1 MIPKTK
7 LAYNIWQGNNS
18 STTFDFDFIID
29 KPTDL
34 IAVIWDM
41 TADTREVLEY
51 ETDYTIAEFS
61 NVNGSSITYP
71 IADDAEKLQENEK
84 IILLSARDVQQGWDF
99 YSSEKFNPQ
108 RYEDAID
115 YIVTIQKQFE
125 RDINRALKIPLG
137 LDTTPEEYLEN
148 IETKIENLEKD
159 VTAIKSEIK
168 IINGKIVKIDSRL
181 TVAEGKIVAMDGRLT
196 VVEEKTEALGNK
208 LNALSNKQ
216 NEIEQR
222 VIKNEKDISDLK
234 AGGGGQSPTGGGT
247 MYVCYAVNKAK
258 CQEGSSL
265 VDYVANKQAIDN
277 GELPST
283 ISYAVGG
290 ENPNLVVTTAK
301 GKTITIS
308 SIPDLDV
315 STVAALEG
323 GGVGV
328 WTRCVDS
335 DGLFK
340 LVHHSNFVYSNANA
354 DFRTQYTLEN
364 FPNGIIVQYTGV
376 DPFETWE
383 LDGEGNWSEFN
394 AVPLETFEIVEKED
408 GSYGVSVLFFQL
420 PNIGVNS
427 FNFNQN
433 AAVYGILTMYNLPLV
448 EINTNTTLSSI
459 LTQQTNNTFKLD
471 CRKNLGDNYAVE
483 DFPYGLKEKLNIE
496 LELNSSELEDIY
508 VSANTDALSC
518 YTENGVS
525 VYFQNI
531 GKTTNG
537 KLYTSFEIPMLEP
550 VMYLKFEKLGV
561 AGDVSI
567 DKFKIEVLGYQETRI
582 EGGGVKN
589 NGSEE
594 PDTPDNPS
602 DTTVFKFIPYKT
614 AGGVEFKV
622 HQPVQ
627 IDWGDG
633 TTEDY
638 TTITNTTT
646 VAHTYSDVTTDYTVT
661 ITPSGVDY
669 IIAENKGSGSYA
681 LATTGL
687 TGLSVKEYLNPLP
700 LLKIKESDGEL
711 TNVADFTIFH
721 GTSFPENFMMNN
733 STITGLI
740 VEKSIIS
747 GENYTETGNIP
758 SNAFS
763 ALALKHIICKDYRY
777 FIKYDENIDWTFLE
791 NLISTNA
798 LVLEYLQAPFSTLT
812 KTGAMS
818 LMSELQCLITNGAT
832 AGMCDNMSNLEYV
845 QFDYLTEIPE
855 NLFGISCS
863 GIKGVAFRSGT
874 YSTIPS
880 TLFTNCTGLKH
891 FDFMDNAVVTSFYS
905 STDNCSLLGQP
916 VSFSGITHATS
927 LGLSPYAPVN
937 KPVNNFKGVDY
948 SLAGM
953 SALTNLPS
961 GWFMNHQY
969 ITSAVGFCQDCSSLT
984 SIPSNLFNKSVL
996 EWATCCFQNCTSL
1009 TTVPSGLFAS
1019 SSNLK
1024 GISACF
1030 QGCTSLTTI
1039 QNGAFNYCSSLYLAE
1054 QCFKDCSNLVTV
1066 PTFLFRWDG
1075 RGTRSDVGKKSIDFT
1090 SAFQGCS
1097 KIIAPADLFY
1107 NNLDG
1112 NFKCVF
1118 KNAATAEGSSI
1129 SASVFG
1135 DSKSTRFLLN
1145 CDLEAAF
1152 EGAGNDSAA
1161 LPDLW
1166 NYTFVSGDVNFLC
1179 SNKAGTYT
1187 NAKGTNVSEIPDEWK

>member
-29 KPTDL
+29 KPSDL
-34 IAVIWDM
+34 VAVIWDM

-125 RDINRALKIPLG
+125 RDINRALKVPLG

-148 IETKIENLEKD
+148 IETKIDNLEKE

-208 LNALSNKQ
+208 LNAVSNKQ

-222 VIKNEKDISDLK
+222 VIKNEKEQNALKQRVSNNESKCEALDVRVTKNEKDISDLK

-315 STVAALEG
+315 STIAALEG

-340 LVHHSNFVYSNANA
+340 LVHHSNFVYSNANT

-433 AAVYGILTMYNLPLV
+433 ATVYNIMTMYDLPIV
-448 EINTNTTLSSI
+448 EKNTTGALSSVLDI
-459 LTQQTNNTFKLD
+459 QLDSTFKVD
-471 CRKNLGDNYAVE
+471 CRKNLGDNYSVE
-483 DFPYGLKEKLNIE
+483 DFPYGLKERFNIE
-496 LELNSSELEDIY
+496 IELNSNEINDVY
-508 VSANTDALSC
+508 VSATTDALTC
-518 YTENGVS
+518 YKEDAENGVCQ
-525 VYFQNI
+525 YFQYI
-531 GKTTNG
+531 GKTENG
-537 KLYTSFEIPMLEP
+537 KLYTSFEIPMYTP
-550 VMYLKFEKLGV
+550 DMYLKFEKLGV
-561 AGDVSI
+561 AMDVEV
-567 DKFKIEVLGYQETRI
+567 DKFKLEALGYQETRI
-582 EGGGVKN
+582 ESGSVKVV
-589 NGSEE
+589 EE
-594 PDTPDNPS
+594 VPPTYNS
-602 DTTVFKFIPYKT
+602 LKFKTRTVSSLNMGD
-614 AGGVEFKV
+614 ANQSLSV
-622 HQPVQ
+622 
-627 IDWGDG
+627 DWGDETVEELSSG
-633 TTEDY
+633 GA
-638 TTITNTTT
+638 IT
-646 VAHTYSDVTTDYTVT
+646 HTYAAEGIYTVT
-661 ITPSGVDY
+661 ITPKDVDY
-669 IIAENKGSGSYA
+669 LIVGNFFDTALYPFTHGS
-681 LATTGL
+681 
-687 TGLSVKEYLNPLP
+687 EYLLP
-700 LLKIKESDGEL
+700 MPECRTVYGGEAVPIK
-711 TNVADFTIFH
+711 NVEISC
-721 GTSFPENFMMNN
+721 GIVYPENFMINN
-733 STITGLI
+733 PSVSHLHINQSADDVVSIATTAFGNLLLETIDCNVSDYNPLTS
-740 VEKSIIS
+740 VHSWD
-747 GENYTETGNIP
+747 
-758 SNAFS
+758 FS
-763 ALALKHIICKDYRY
+763 
-777 FIKYDENIDWTFLE
+777 FIQ
-791 NLISTNA
+791 NLISSNA
-798 LVLEYLQAPFSTLT
+798 LMLKALKAPYTAIVLSSALGMMSQLEVLVTD
-812 KTGAMS
+812 GAS
-818 LMSELQCLITNGAT
+818 
-832 AGMCDNMSNLEYV
+832 AGMCDALSSLKYVGFAYLSEIPTDLFGTSMTNLERVVFDHGNYASVPLGLFSNTPALKSFKFSYNWNPNYV
-845 QFDYLTEIPE
+845 DLASLNFD
-855 NLFGISCS
+855 SC
-863 GIKGVAFRSGT
+863 
-874 YSTIPS
+874 P
-880 TLFTNCTGLKH
+880 
-891 FDFMDNAVVTSFYS
+891 
-905 STDNCSLLGQP
+905 LLGQDVIP
-916 VSFSGITHATS
+916 PESAGYVSCPDSLDKKSGKYI
-927 LGLSPYAPVN
+927 GLCCA
-937 KPVNNFKGVDY
+937 FEH
-948 SLAGM
+948 M
-953 SALTNLPS
+953 
-961 GWFMNHQY
+961 Y
-969 ITSAVGFCQDCSSLT
+969 IKN
-984 SIPSNLFNKSVL
+984 I
-996 EWATCCFQNCTSL
+996 
-1009 TTVPSGLFAS
+1009 PSGLFTNSQHVESVKEMFRGAMVQTVLPDLLFNKDVLVS
-1019 SSNLK
+1019 AEGCFEDCRFVSTSPIPAALFKNSPNLK
-1024 GISACF
+1024 NLESVFQNSNITCIPTNFFEGCSLLENLTSAFASC
-1030 QGCTSLTTI
+1030 
-1039 QNGAFNYCSSLYLAE
+1039 
-1054 QCFKDCSNLVTV
+1054 DDLVEV
-1066 PTFLFRWDG
+1066 PTFLFRWSG
-1075 RGTRSDVGKKSIDFT
+1075 RSVPINFNSVFHGCKNIVLPSGLFYLSIDYQF
-1090 SAFQGCS
+1090 AYACCG
-1097 KIIAPADLFY
+1097 
-1107 NNLDG
+1107 
-1112 NFKCVF
+1112 
-1118 KNAATAEGSSI
+1118 AATEGNSSI
-1129 SASVFG
+1129 SQSLF
-1135 DSKSTRFLLN
+1135 DTSKSTRFMGN
-1145 CDLEAAF
+1145 YSVDLSHCF
-1152 EGAGNDSAA
+1152 CGAGNSGAA

-1166 NYTFVSGDVNFLC
+1166 TYTFNEETVNRTGC
-1179 SNKAGTYT
+1179 YV
-1187 NAKGTNVSEIPDEWK
+1187 NAVGTNSAEIPDLWKQE

>member
-125 RDINRALKIPLG
+125 RDINRSLKVPLG

-148 IETKIENLEKD
+148 IETKIENLEKE

-196 VVEEKTEALGNK
+196 VVEEKTETLSNK
-208 LNALSNKQ
+208 LNAVSNKQ

-222 VIKNEKDISDLK
+222 VIKNEKEQNALKQSVSNNESKCEALDVRVTKNEKDISDLK

-283 ISYAVGG
+283 VTYAVGG

-315 STVAALEG
+315 STIAALEG

-420 PNIGVNS
+420 PNIGVNL

-433 AAVYGILTMYNLPLV
+433 AAVYNIMTMYDLPIV
-448 EINTNTTLSSI
+448 EKNTTGALSSVLDI
-459 LTQQTNNTFKLD
+459 QLDSTFKVD

-483 DFPYGLKEKLNIE
+483 DFPYGLKERFNIE
-496 LELNSSELEDIY
+496 IELNSNELNDVY
-508 VSANTDALSC
+508 VSATTDALTC
-518 YTENGVS
+518 YKEDAENGVCQ
-525 VYFQNI
+525 YFQYI
-531 GKTTNG
+531 GKTENG
-537 KLYTSFEIPMLEP
+537 KLYTSFEIPMYAP
-550 VMYLKFEKLGV
+550 DMYLKFEKLGV
-561 AGDVSI
+561 AMDVEV
-567 DKFKIEVLGYQETRI
+567 DKFKLEALGYQETRI
-582 EGGGVKN
+582 ESGSVKVVE
-589 NGSEE
+589 EE
-594 PDTPDNPS
+594 PSTYNS
-602 DTTVFKFIPYKT
+602 LKFKTRTVSSLNWGT
-614 AGGVEFKV
+614 ARQSLSV
-622 HQPVQ
+622 
-627 IDWGDG
+627 DWGD
-633 TTEDY
+633 E
-638 TTITNTTT
+638 T
-646 VAHTYSDVTTDYTVT
+646 VEEFSDGEAVSHTYAAEGIYTVT
-661 ITPSGVDY
+661 ITPKDVDY
-669 IIAENKGSGSYA
+669 LIVGDAEDTAKYNFTYGS
-681 LATTGL
+681 
-687 TGLSVKEYLNPLP
+687 EYLLPLP
-700 LLKIKESDGEL
+700 ECRTVYGGEAVPIK
-711 TNVADFTIFH
+711 NVGISC
-721 GTSFPENFMMNN
+721 GIVYPENFMINN
-733 STITGLI
+733 PSVSHLHIAQSADDVVSIATTAFSNLLLESIRCGVNEGGSAYDPTTSSHLWDFSFIQSLIT
-740 VEKSIIS
+740 
-747 GENYTETGNIP
+747 
-758 SNAFS
+758 SNALMLKTLVAPYAAIVLS
-763 ALALKHIICKDYRY
+763 GALSMMSQ
-777 FIKYDENIDWTFLE
+777 LE
-791 NLISTNA
+791 V
-798 LVLEYLQAPFSTLT
+798 LVTD
-812 KTGAMS
+812 GAS
-818 LMSELQCLITNGAT
+818 
-832 AGMCDNMSNLEYV
+832 AGMCDALSSLKWVVFKYLSEIPTGLFGTSMTNLERV
-845 QFDYLTEIPE
+845 SFNDGHFASVPP
-855 NLFGISCS
+855 G
-863 GIKGVAFRSGT
+863 
-874 YSTIPS
+874 
-880 TLFTNCTGLKH
+880 LFTNTPALKA
-891 FDFMDNAVVTSFYS
+891 FDFIECGCGEDNKDYVDLASLNFDS
-905 STDNCSLLGQP
+905 CPLLGQDVIP
-916 VSFSGITHATS
+916 PKLGTDTVTKSRSSFR
-927 LGLSPYAPVN
+927 LS
-937 KPVNNFKGVDY
+937 
-948 SLAGM
+948 
-953 SALTNLPS
+953 
-961 GWFMNHQY
+961 Y
-969 ITSAVGFCQDCSSLT
+969 IKN
-984 SIPSNLFNKSVL
+984 I
-996 EWATCCFQNCTSL
+996 
-1009 TTVPSGLFAS
+1009 PSGLFTNLQHIKDVSGMFNLATIQTALPDLLFNKDVLESAKGCFS
-1019 SSNLK
+1019 SCHFISTSPIPSALFKNSPNLK
-1024 GISACF
+1024 NLESVFESTNITSIPTNF
-1030 QGCTSLTTI
+1030 FEGCSLLE
-1039 QNGAFNYCSSLYLAE
+1039 NLKYA
-1054 QCFKDCSNLVTV
+1054 FKDCYDLVTV
-1066 PTFLFRWDG
+1066 PTFLFRWSG
-1075 RGTRSDVGKKSIDFT
+1075 RTVPINFEGVFYNCKNIVLPSG
-1090 SAFQGCS
+1090 
-1097 KIIAPADLFY
+1097 LFY
-1107 NNLDG
+1107 LNIDYQFSNACRG
-1112 NFKCVF
+1112 
-1118 KNAATAEGSSI
+1118 AATEEGSSI
-1129 SASVFG
+1129 SQSLF
-1135 DSKSTRFLLN
+1135 DTSKSTRFMGDYDV
-1145 CDLEAAF
+1145 DLSGCF
-1152 EGAGNDSAA
+1152 RLAGNSGAA

-1166 NYTFVSGDVNFLC
+1166 TYTFNEETVNRWWC
-1179 SNKAGTYT
+1179 YKDAV
-1187 NAKGTNVSEIPDEWK
+1187 GTNSAEIPDLWKQEE

>member
-1 MIPKTK
+1 MTENFYSRDVIVYTGGDRIFSISFPYIEKEDIEVTVNGTVTTNFSFLTDSTISITDTLSTNDVVCIYRKTDIDKKEVTFTNQSILDENAQNIAQDQVFFAIQELYDNNEIYKKELKAYVEKRLTEIENYVEKRLKAIEDKYKELAETVKKLWGSVASLAEIAKNIESIKK
-7 LAYNIWQGNNS
+7 LADNIEEIKECNKNLPSIIGAVGNASRYVTYAIN
-18 STTFDFDFIID
+18 
-29 KPTDL
+29 K
-34 IAVIWDM
+34 A
-41 TADTREVLEY
+41 RCQ
-51 ETDYTIAEFS
+51 AESS
-61 NVNGSSITYP
+61 NV
-71 IADDAEKLQENEK
+71 
-84 IILLSARDVQQGWDF
+84 DF
-99 YSSEKFNPQ
+99 
-108 RYEDAID
+108 
-115 YIVTIQKQFE
+115 VL
-125 RDINRALKIPLG
+125 NR
-137 LDTTPEEYLEN
+137 E
-148 IETKIENLEKD
+148 
-159 VTAIKSEIK
+159 
-168 IINGKIVKIDSRL
+168 
-181 TVAEGKIVAMDGRLT
+181 
-196 VVEEKTEALGNK
+196 
-208 LNALSNKQ
+208 
-216 NEIEQR
+216 
-222 VIKNEKDISDLK
+222 
-234 AGGGGQSPTGGGT
+234 
-247 MYVCYAVNKAK
+247 
-258 CQEGSSL
+258 
-265 VDYVANKQAIDN
+265 AIDN
-277 GELPST
+277 GERPST
-283 ISYAVGG
+283 INYGVGG
-290 ENPNLVVTTAK
+290 EYPDLVVTTAK
-301 GKTITIS
+301 GKTVKKTS
-308 SIPDLDV
+308 MASLNV
-315 STVAALEG
+315 SNFVTTHGDGL
-323 GGVGV
+323 
-328 WTRCVDS
+328 WTRCLMA
-335 DGLFK
+335 DGTFRF
-340 LVHHSNFVYSNANA
+340 VHHANFAWSTANSNYEQ
-354 DFRTQYTLEN
+354 QYTLED
-364 FPNGIIVQYTGV
+364 FPDGIIIQNTSV
-376 DPFETWE
+376 DPFEVLEMDST
-383 LDGEGNWSEFN
+383 GNWSEFEG
-394 AVPLETFEIVEKED
+394 VPLETFLIEADDD
-408 GSYGVSVLFFQL
+408 GVYGVSMLFYQL
-420 PNIGVNS
+420 AKIGVNS

-459 LTQQTNNTFKLD
+459 LTQQTDNTFKLD
-471 CRKNLGDNYAVE
+471 CRKNLGFDYAVE
-483 DFPYGLKEKLNIE
+483 DFPYGLKERLNIE
-496 LELNSSELEDIY
+496 LELNSSELEDVY

-525 VYFQNI
+525 AYFQNI

-567 DKFKIEVLGYQETRI
+567 DKLKIEVLGYQETRI

-589 NGSEE
+589 

-602 DTTVFKFIPYKT
+602 DTTVFKFIPYKST
-614 AGGVEFKV
+614 SGSVDFKV

-638 TTITNTTT
+638 TTITNTTA
-646 VAHTYSDVTTDYTVT
+646 VAHTYSDTTTDYTVT
-661 ITPSGVDY
+661 ITPSDVDY

-687 TGLSVKEYLNPLP
+687 TGLDVKEYLNPLP
-700 LLKIKESDGEL
+700 LLKIKNSGGEL
-711 TNVADFTIFH
+711 TNVDDFKIFH
-721 GTSFPENFMMNN
+721 STSFPENFMMNN
-733 STITGLI
+733 STITGLV
-740 VEKSIIS
+740 VEKSTI
-747 GENYTETGNIP
+747 TETGNVP

-763 ALALKHIICKDYRY
+763 ALALKYIICKDYRS

-953 SALTNLPS
+953 SALTDLPS

-1145 CDLEAAF
+1145 CNLEAAF
-1152 EGAGNDSAA
+1152 EGAGNDNAA

-1166 NYTFVSGDVNFLC
+1166 NYTFVSGNVNYLL

>member
-34 IAVIWDM
+34 VAVICDM

-71 IADDAEKLQENEK
+71 IADDAEKLQENKK

-125 RDINRALKIPLG
+125 RDINRSLKVPLG

-148 IETKIENLEKD
+148 IETKIENLEKE

-196 VVEEKTEALGNK
+196 VVEEKTEALSNK
-208 LNALSNKQ
+208 LNAVSNKQ

-234 AGGGGQSPTGGGT
+234 AGSGGQSPTGGET

-354 DFRTQYTLEN
+354 DFRVQYALED

-433 AAVYGILTMYNLPLV
+433 ATVYNIMTMYDLPIV
-448 EINTNTTLSSI
+448 EKNTTGALSSVLDI
-459 LTQQTNNTFKLD
+459 QLDSTFKVD

-483 DFPYGLKEKLNIE
+483 DFPYGLKERFNIE
-496 LELNSSELEDIY
+496 IELNSNELNDVY
-508 VSANTDALSC
+508 VSATTDALTC
-518 YTENGVS
+518 YKEDAENGVCQ
-525 VYFQNI
+525 YFQYI
-531 GKTTNG
+531 GKTENG
-537 KLYTSFEIPMLEP
+537 KLYTSFEIPMYTP
-550 VMYLKFEKLGV
+550 DMYLKFEKLGV
-561 AGDVSI
+561 AMDVEV
-567 DKFKIEVLGYQETRI
+567 DKFKLEALGYQETRI
-582 EGGGVKN
+582 ESGSVKVVE
-589 NGSEE
+589 EE
-594 PDTPDNPS
+594 PPTYNS
-602 DTTVFKFIPYKT
+602 LKFKTGTVSSVNMGS
-614 AGGVEFKV
+614 ANQSLSV
-622 HQPVQ
+622 
-627 IDWGDG
+627 DWGDETVEELSTG
-633 TTEDY
+633 DALSHTYTTEG
-638 TTITNTTT
+638 I
-646 VAHTYSDVTTDYTVT
+646 YTVT
-661 ITPSGVDY
+661 ITPADVNYLIMGDSKDT
-669 IIAENKGSGSYA
+669 AECPFTHGS
-681 LATTGL
+681 
-687 TGLSVKEYLNPLP
+687 EYLLP
-700 LLKIKESDGEL
+700 MPECRTVYGGEAVPIK
-711 TNVADFTIFH
+711 NVGISC
-721 GTSFPENFMMNN
+721 GIVYPENFMINN
-733 STITGLI
+733 PSVSHLHITQNDDDVVSIATTAFSNLLLETIDCSMYEGTLACENPSASSLSFDFSFIQSLI
-740 VEKSIIS
+740 S
-747 GENYTETGNIP
+747 
-758 SNAFS
+758 SNALMLK
-763 ALALKHIICKDYRY
+763 ALHAPYTAIVLSGAL
-777 FIKYDENIDWTFLE
+777 
-791 NLISTNA
+791 
-798 LVLEYLQAPFSTLT
+798 
-812 KTGAMS
+812 S
-818 LMSELQCLITNGAT
+818 LMSQLEVLFTDGAS
-832 AGMCDNMSNLEYV
+832 AGMCDALSSLKYVGFGYLSEIPTGLFGTSMTNLERV
-845 QFDYLTEIPE
+845 VFDHGNYTSVPL
-855 NLFGISCS
+855 G
-863 GIKGVAFRSGT
+863 
-874 YSTIPS
+874 
-880 TLFTNCTGLKH
+880 LFTNTPALKSFQFTHNSNTDYVDLSGLN
-891 FDFMDNAVVTSFYS
+891 FGS
-905 STDNCSLLGQP
+905 CPLLGQDVILP
-916 VSFSGITHATS
+916 ESSTFVLVDNEYIGLQKAFSWSWIK
-927 LGLSPYAPVN
+927 N
-937 KPVNNFKGVDY
+937 
-948 SLAGM
+948 
-953 SALTNLPS
+953 
-961 GWFMNHQY
+961 
-969 ITSAVGFCQDCSSLT
+969 I
-984 SIPSNLFNKSVL
+984 
-996 EWATCCFQNCTSL
+996 
-1009 TTVPSGLFAS
+1009 PSGLFANS
-1019 SSNLK
+1019 QHVKNVKEMFYNARVQTALPDLLFNADVTESAEGCFKSCHFISTSPIPAALFKNSPNLKNLESVFESSNITYIPTNFFEGCSLLENLK
-1024 GISACF
+1024 R
-1030 QGCTSLTTI
+1030 
-1039 QNGAFNYCSSLYLAE
+1039 AFAYC
-1054 QCFKDCSNLVTV
+1054 DDLVTV
-1066 PTFLFRWDG
+1066 PTFLFRWSG
-1075 RGTRSDVGKKSIDFT
+1075 RSVPIDFEGVFRDCKNIVLPSGLFYPSIDYQFGF
-1090 SAFQGCS
+1090 AC
-1097 KIIAPADLFY
+1097 
-1107 NNLDG
+1107 
-1112 NFKCVF
+1112 C
-1118 KNAATAEGSSI
+1118 NAATEENSSI
-1129 SASVFG
+1129 SQSLF
-1135 DSKSTRFLLN
+1135 DTSKSTRFMGDYSVDLSN
-1145 CDLEAAF
+1145 CF
-1152 EGAGNDSAA
+1152 YGAGNSGAA

-1166 NYTFVSGDVNFLC
+1166 TYTFNEETVNRTGC
-1179 SNKAGTYT
+1179 YV
-1187 NAKGTNVSEIPDEWK
+1187 NAIGTNSAEIPDLWKQEE

>member
-34 IAVIWDM
+34 VAVIWNM

-125 RDINRALKIPLG
+125 RDINRSLKVPLG

-148 IETKIENLEKD
+148 IETKIENLEKE

-181 TVAEGKIVAMDGRLT
+181 TVVEGKIVAMDGRLT

-247 MYVCYAVNKAK
+247 TYVCYAVNKAK

-420 PNIGVNS
+420 PNIGVNL

-433 AAVYGILTMYNLPLV
+433 AAVYNIMTMYDLPIV
-448 EINTNTTLSSI
+448 EKNTTGALSSVLDI
-459 LTQQTNNTFKLD
+459 QLDSTFKVD

-483 DFPYGLKEKLNIE
+483 DFPYGLKERFNIE
-496 LELNSSELEDIY
+496 IELNSNELNDVY
-508 VSANTDALSC
+508 VSATTDALTC
-518 YTENGVS
+518 YKEDAENGVCQ
-525 VYFQNI
+525 YFQYI
-531 GKTTNG
+531 GKTENG
-537 KLYTSFEIPMLEP
+537 KLYTSFEIPMYAP
-550 VMYLKFEKLGV
+550 DMYLKFEKLGV
-561 AGDVSI
+561 AMDVEV
-567 DKFKIEVLGYQETRI
+567 DKFKLEALGYQETRI
-582 EGGGVKN
+582 ESGSVKVVE
-589 NGSEE
+589 EE
-594 PDTPDNPS
+594 PPTYNS
-602 DTTVFKFIPYKT
+602 LKFKTRTVSSVNMGN
-614 AGGVEFKV
+614 ANQSLSV
-622 HQPVQ
+622 
-627 IDWGDG
+627 DWGDETVEELSTG
-633 TTEDY
+633 DALSHTYTTEG
-638 TTITNTTT
+638 I
-646 VAHTYSDVTTDYTVT
+646 YTVT
-661 ITPSGVDY
+661 ITPKDVDY
-669 IIAENKGSGSYA
+669 LIVGDLKDTAEYAFTHGS
-681 LATTGL
+681 
-687 TGLSVKEYLNPLP
+687 EYLLP
-700 LLKIKESDGEL
+700 MPECRTVYGGEAVPIK
-711 TNVADFTIFH
+711 NVGISC
-721 GTSFPENFMMNN
+721 GVVYPENFMINN
-733 STITGLI
+733 SSVSHLHINQSDDDVVSIATTAFNNLLLETIDCA
-740 VEKSIIS
+740 VYE
-747 GENYTETGNIP
+747 GNFGYNP
-758 SNAFS
+758 LASSHSWDFS
-763 ALALKHIICKDYRY
+763 
-777 FIKYDENIDWTFLE
+777 FIQ
-791 NLISTNA
+791 NLISSNA
-798 LVLEYLQAPFSTLT
+798 LSLKALSAPYTAIVLSSALGMMSQLEVLDTD
-812 KTGAMS
+812 GAS
-818 LMSELQCLITNGAT
+818 
-832 AGMCDNMSNLEYV
+832 AGMCDALSSLKYVGFNYLSEIPTGLFGTSMTNLERVVFEHGNYASV
-845 QFDYLTEIPE
+845 PL
-855 NLFGISCS
+855 G
-863 GIKGVAFRSGT
+863 
-874 YSTIPS
+874 
-880 TLFTNCTGLKH
+880 LFTNTPALKSFKFSTNWNTDYVDLSGLNFDSCPLLGQDVIPPESSVFVRLPDSLDKLNGKYTGLK
-891 FDFMDNAVVTSFYS
+891 
-905 STDNCSLLGQP
+905 
-916 VSFSGITHATS
+916 
-927 LGLSPYAPVN
+927 
-937 KPVNNFKGVDY
+937 
-948 SLAGM
+948 LAFENM
-953 SALTNLPS
+953 
-961 GWFMNHQY
+961 Y
-969 ITSAVGFCQDCSSLT
+969 IKN
-984 SIPSNLFNKSVL
+984 I
-996 EWATCCFQNCTSL
+996 
-1009 TTVPSGLFAS
+1009 PSGLFTS
-1019 SSNLK
+1019 SQHVKSVDEMFYNARVQTVLPDLLFNKDVLESAKGCFKNCHFISTSPIPSALFKNSPNLK
-1024 GISACF
+1024 NLESVLENTNITSIPTNF
-1030 QGCTSLTTI
+1030 FEGCSLLE
-1039 QNGAFNYCSSLYLAE
+1039 NLKRAFAYC
-1054 QCFKDCSNLVTV
+1054 DDLVTV
-1066 PTFLFRWDG
+1066 PTFLFRWSG
-1075 RGTRSDVGKKSIDFT
+1075 RSVPIDFEEVFRDCKNIVLP
-1090 SAFQGCS
+1090 SG
-1097 KIIAPADLFY
+1097 LFY
-1107 NNLDG
+1107 LNIDYQ
-1112 NFKCVF
+1112 FAFACC
-1118 KNAATAEGSSI
+1118 NAATEENSSI
-1129 SASVFG
+1129 SQSLF
-1135 DSKSTRFLLN
+1135 DTSKSTRFMGDYSV
-1145 CDLEAAF
+1145 DLSKCF
-1152 EGAGNDSAA
+1152 YGAGNSGAA

-1166 NYTFVSGDVNFLC
+1166 TYTFNEETVNRTGC
-1179 SNKAGTYT
+1179 YV
-1187 NAKGTNVSEIPDEWK
+1187 NAVGTNSAEIPDLWKQEE

>member
-34 IAVIWDM
+34 VAVIWDM

-71 IADDAEKLQENEK
+71 IADDAEKLQENKK

-125 RDINRALKIPLG
+125 RDINRSLKVPLG

-148 IETKIENLEKD
+148 IETKIENLEKE

-196 VVEEKTEALGNK
+196 VVEEKTEALSNK
-208 LNALSNKQ
+208 LNAVSNKQ

-234 AGGGGQSPTGGGT
+234 AGSGGQSPTGGET

-354 DFRTQYTLEN
+354 DFRVQYALED

-433 AAVYGILTMYNLPLV
+433 ATVYNIMTMYDLPIV
-448 EINTNTTLSSI
+448 EKNTTGALSSVLDI
-459 LTQQTNNTFKLD
+459 QLDSTFKVD

-483 DFPYGLKEKLNIE
+483 DFPYGLKERFNIE
-496 LELNSSELEDIY
+496 IELNSNELNDVY
-508 VSANTDALSC
+508 VSATTDALTC
-518 YTENGVS
+518 YKEDAENGVCQ
-525 VYFQNI
+525 YFQYI
-531 GKTTNG
+531 GKTENG
-537 KLYTSFEIPMLEP
+537 KLYTSFEIPMYTP
-550 VMYLKFEKLGV
+550 DMYLKFEKLGV
-561 AGDVSI
+561 AMDVEV
-567 DKFKIEVLGYQETRI
+567 DKFKLEALGYQETRI
-582 EGGGVKN
+582 ESGSVKVVE
-589 NGSEE
+589 EE
-594 PDTPDNPS
+594 PPTYNS
-602 DTTVFKFIPYKT
+602 LKFKTGTVSSVNMGS
-614 AGGVEFKV
+614 ANQSLSV
-622 HQPVQ
+622 
-627 IDWGDG
+627 DWGDETVEELSTG
-633 TTEDY
+633 DALSHTYTTEG
-638 TTITNTTT
+638 I
-646 VAHTYSDVTTDYTVT
+646 YTVT
-661 ITPSGVDY
+661 ITPADVNYLIMGDSKDT
-669 IIAENKGSGSYA
+669 AECPFTHGS
-681 LATTGL
+681 
-687 TGLSVKEYLNPLP
+687 EYLLP
-700 LLKIKESDGEL
+700 MPECRTVYGGEAVPIK
-711 TNVADFTIFH
+711 NVGISC
-721 GTSFPENFMMNN
+721 GIVYPENFMINN
-733 STITGLI
+733 PSVSHLHITQNDDDVVSIATTAFSNLLLETIDCSMYEGTLACENPSASSLSFDFSFIQSLI
-740 VEKSIIS
+740 S
-747 GENYTETGNIP
+747 
-758 SNAFS
+758 SNALMLK
-763 ALALKHIICKDYRY
+763 ALHAPYTAIVLSGAL
-777 FIKYDENIDWTFLE
+777 
-791 NLISTNA
+791 
-798 LVLEYLQAPFSTLT
+798 
-812 KTGAMS
+812 S
-818 LMSELQCLITNGAT
+818 LMSQLEVLFTDGAS
-832 AGMCDNMSNLEYV
+832 AGMCDALSSLKYVGFGYLSEIPTGLFGTSMTNLERV
-845 QFDYLTEIPE
+845 VFDHGNYTSVPL
-855 NLFGISCS
+855 G
-863 GIKGVAFRSGT
+863 
-874 YSTIPS
+874 
-880 TLFTNCTGLKH
+880 LFTNTPALKSFQFTHNSNTDYVDLSGLN
-891 FDFMDNAVVTSFYS
+891 FGS
-905 STDNCSLLGQP
+905 CPLLGQDVILP
-916 VSFSGITHATS
+916 ESSTFVLVDNEYIGLQKAFSWSWIK
-927 LGLSPYAPVN
+927 N
-937 KPVNNFKGVDY
+937 
-948 SLAGM
+948 
-953 SALTNLPS
+953 
-961 GWFMNHQY
+961 
-969 ITSAVGFCQDCSSLT
+969 I
-984 SIPSNLFNKSVL
+984 
-996 EWATCCFQNCTSL
+996 
-1009 TTVPSGLFAS
+1009 PSGLFANS
-1019 SSNLK
+1019 QHVKNVKEMFYNARVQTALPDLLFNADVTESAEGCFKSCHFISTSPIPAALFKNSPNLKNLESVFESSNITYIPTNFFEGCSLLENLK
-1024 GISACF
+1024 R
-1030 QGCTSLTTI
+1030 
-1039 QNGAFNYCSSLYLAE
+1039 AFAYC
-1054 QCFKDCSNLVTV
+1054 DDLVTV
-1066 PTFLFRWDG
+1066 PTFLFRWSG
-1075 RGTRSDVGKKSIDFT
+1075 RSVPIDFEGVFRDCKNIVLPSGLFYPSIDYQFGF
-1090 SAFQGCS
+1090 AC
-1097 KIIAPADLFY
+1097 
-1107 NNLDG
+1107 
-1112 NFKCVF
+1112 C
-1118 KNAATAEGSSI
+1118 NAATEENSSI
-1129 SASVFG
+1129 SQSLF
-1135 DSKSTRFLLN
+1135 DTSKSTRFMGDYSVDLSN
-1145 CDLEAAF
+1145 CF
-1152 EGAGNDSAA
+1152 YGAGNSGAA

-1166 NYTFVSGDVNFLC
+1166 TYTFNEETVNRTGC
-1179 SNKAGTYT
+1179 YV
-1187 NAKGTNVSEIPDEWK
+1187 NAIGTNSAEIPDLWKQEE

>member
-125 RDINRALKIPLG
+125 RDINRSLKVPLG

-148 IETKIENLEKD
+148 IETKIENLEKE

-433 AAVYGILTMYNLPLV
+433 ATVYNIMTMYDLPIV
-448 EINTNTTLSSI
+448 EKNTTGALSSVLDI
-459 LTQQTNNTFKLD
+459 QLDSTFKVD

-483 DFPYGLKEKLNIE
+483 DFPYGLKERFNIE
-496 LELNSSELEDIY
+496 IELNSNELNDVY
-508 VSANTDALSC
+508 VSATTDALTC
-518 YTENGVS
+518 YKEDAENGVCQ
-525 VYFQNI
+525 YFQYI
-531 GKTTNG
+531 GKTENG
-537 KLYTSFEIPMLEP
+537 KLYTSFEIPMYAP
-550 VMYLKFEKLGV
+550 DMYLKFEKLGV
-561 AGDVSI
+561 AMDVEV
-567 DKFKIEVLGYQETRI
+567 DKFKLEALGYQETRI
-582 EGGGVKN
+582 ESGSVKVVE
-589 NGSEE
+589 EE
-594 PDTPDNPS
+594 PPTYNS
-602 DTTVFKFIPYKT
+602 LKFKTRTVSSQNWGT
-614 AGGVEFKV
+614 ARQSLSV
-622 HQPVQ
+622 
-627 IDWGDG
+627 DWGD
-633 TTEDY
+633 E
-638 TTITNTTT
+638 T
-646 VAHTYSDVTTDYTVT
+646 VEEFSDGEAVSHTYAAEGIYTVT
-661 ITPSGVDY
+661 ITPKDVDY
-669 IIAENKGSGSYA
+669 LIVGDLKDTAEYAFTHGS
-681 LATTGL
+681 
-687 TGLSVKEYLNPLP
+687 EYLLP
-700 LLKIKESDGEL
+700 MPECRTVYGGEAVPIK
-711 TNVADFTIFH
+711 NVGISC
-721 GTSFPENFMMNN
+721 GVVYPENFMINN
-733 STITGLI
+733 PSVSHLRINQSDDDVVSIATTAFNNLLLETIDCNVHEG
-740 VEKSIIS
+740 KSDYNPLTS
-747 GENYTETGNIP
+747 VH
-758 SNAFS
+758 SWDFS
-763 ALALKHIICKDYRY
+763 
-777 FIKYDENIDWTFLE
+777 FIQ
-791 NLISTNA
+791 NLISSNA
-798 LVLEYLQAPFSTLT
+798 LMLKALKAPYTAIVLSSALGMMSQLEVLFTD
-812 KTGAMS
+812 GAS
-818 LMSELQCLITNGAT
+818 
-832 AGMCDNMSNLEYV
+832 AGMCDALSSLKYVGFNYLSEIPTGLFGTSMTNLERV
-845 QFDYLTEIPE
+845 TFE
-855 NLFGISCS
+855 G
-863 GIKGVAFRSGT
+863 GT
-874 YSTIPS
+874 YASVPLG
-880 TLFTNCTGLKH
+880 LFTNTPALKSFQFTYNLNTDYVDLSGLN
-891 FDFMDNAVVTSFYS
+891 FDS
-905 STDNCSLLGQP
+905 CPLLGQDVILP
-916 VSFSGITHATS
+916 ESSTFVLVDNEYIGLQKAFSWSWIK
-927 LGLSPYAPVN
+927 N
-937 KPVNNFKGVDY
+937 
-948 SLAGM
+948 
-953 SALTNLPS
+953 
-961 GWFMNHQY
+961 
-969 ITSAVGFCQDCSSLT
+969 I
-984 SIPSNLFNKSVL
+984 
-996 EWATCCFQNCTSL
+996 
-1009 TTVPSGLFAS
+1009 PSGLFANS
-1019 SSNLK
+1019 QHVKNVKEMFYNARVQTALPDLLFNADVTESAEGCFKSCHFISTSPIPAALFKNSPNLKNLESVFESSNITYIPTNFFEGCSLLENLK
-1024 GISACF
+1024 R
-1030 QGCTSLTTI
+1030 
-1039 QNGAFNYCSSLYLAE
+1039 AFAYC
-1054 QCFKDCSNLVTV
+1054 DDLVTV
-1066 PTFLFRWDG
+1066 PTFLFRWSS
-1075 RGTRSDVGKKSIDFT
+1075 RSVPIDFEGVFRDCKNIVLPSGLFYPSIDYQFGF
-1090 SAFQGCS
+1090 ACC
-1097 KIIAPADLFY
+1097 Y
-1107 NNLDG
+1107 
-1112 NFKCVF
+1112 
-1118 KNAATAEGSSI
+1118 AATEENSSI
-1129 SASVFG
+1129 SQSLF
-1135 DSKSTRFLLN
+1135 DTSKSTRFMGDYSVDLSN
-1145 CDLEAAF
+1145 CF
-1152 EGAGNDSAA
+1152 YGAGNSGAA

-1166 NYTFVSGDVNFLC
+1166 TYTFNEETVNRTGC
-1179 SNKAGTYT
+1179 YV
-1187 NAKGTNVSEIPDEWK
+1187 NAIGTNSAEIPDLWKQEE

>member
-84 IILLSARDVQQGWDF
+84 IILLAARDVQQSWDF

-125 RDINRALKIPLG
+125 RDINRSLKVPLG

-148 IETKIENLEKD
+148 IETKIENLEKE

-196 VVEEKTEALGNK
+196 VVEEKTEALSNK
-208 LNALSNKQ
+208 LNAVSNKQ

-222 VIKNEKDISDLK
+222 VIKNEKEQNALKQRVSNNESKCEALDVRVTKNEKDISDLK

-354 DFRTQYTLEN
+354 DFRVQYTLED

-420 PNIGVNS
+420 PNIGVNL

-433 AAVYGILTMYNLPLV
+433 AAVYNIMTMYDLPIV
-448 EINTNTTLSSI
+448 EKNTTGALSSVLDI
-459 LTQQTNNTFKLD
+459 QLDSTFKVD

-483 DFPYGLKEKLNIE
+483 DFPYGLKERFNIE
-496 LELNSSELEDIY
+496 IELNSNELNDVY
-508 VSANTDALSC
+508 VSATTDALTC
-518 YTENGVS
+518 YKEDAENGVCQ
-525 VYFQNI
+525 YFQYI
-531 GKTTNG
+531 GKTENG
-537 KLYTSFEIPMLEP
+537 KLYTSFEIPMYAP
-550 VMYLKFEKLGV
+550 DMYLKFEKLGV
-561 AGDVSI
+561 AMDVEV
-567 DKFKIEVLGYQETRI
+567 DKFKLEALGYQETRI
-582 EGGGVKN
+582 ESGSVKVV
-589 NGSEE
+589 EE
-594 PDTPDNPS
+594 ED
-602 DTTVFKFIPYKT
+602 PYKGT
-614 AGGVEFKV
+614 SIFKAKVETTTQNGKFEIPLEYIAGLNVV
-622 HQPVQ
+622 
-627 IDWGDG
+627 IDWGDE
-633 TTEDY
+633 TEDAFSDGC
-638 TTITNTTT
+638 IKNEQSISK
-646 VAHTYSDVTTDYTVT
+646 VSHTYESAGTYEISITTNKTYISAKSVLGYFEEDE
-661 ITPSGVDY
+661 IFKLNGFSSGVLKYKEILTPAPILYSNGNPVTYCGMRGDCKYPADFFANNSQIKNLYFATSNDTPLLDVSNLLNITGLY
-669 IIAENKGSGSYA
+669 IGSHSSACGGLPKTIIDANQFSLQSVAGACVYSDIKDA
-681 LATTGL
+681 LPSMLCLQRLRVSGFEVEEITDTLFANNSQLRELYIVLPAGL
-687 TGLSVKEYLNPLP
+687 TGELP
-700 LLKIKESDGEL
+700 NFISQNSLLES
-711 TNVADFTIFH
+711 I
-721 GTSFPENFMMNN
+721 SFAASRFN
-733 STITGLI
+733 G
-740 VEKSIIS
+740 
-747 GENYTETGNIP
+747 IP
-758 SNAFS
+758 T
-763 ALALKHIICKDYRY
+763 DY
-777 FIKYDENIDWTFLE
+777 FA
-791 NLISTNA
+791 NA
-798 LVLEYLQAPFSTLT
+798 LMLKKVVGL
-812 KTGAMS
+812 GS
-818 LMSELQCLITNGAT
+818 L
-832 AGMCDNMSNLEYV
+832 
-845 QFDYLTEIPE
+845 
-855 NLFGISCS
+855 
-863 GIKGVAFRSGT
+863 
-874 YSTIPS
+874 
-880 TLFTNCTGLKH
+880 
-891 FDFMDNAVVTSFYS
+891 
-905 STDNCSLLGQP
+905 
-916 VSFSGITHATS
+916 VSI
-927 LGLSPYAPVN
+927 
-937 KPVNNFKGVDY
+937 
-948 SLAGM
+948 
-953 SALTNLPS
+953 
-961 GWFMNHQY
+961 
-969 ITSAVGFCQDCSSLT
+969 
-984 SIPSNLFNKSVL
+984 
-996 EWATCCFQNCTSL
+996 
-1009 TTVPSGLFAS
+1009 PSGLFSNNPNLESVSFSKS
-1019 SSNLK
+1019 SDSV
-1024 GISACF
+1024 GGFSSIP
-1030 QGCTSLTTI
+1030 QGLFANNPMLNFVTFSGQTSL
-1039 QNGAFNYCSSLYLAE
+1039 G
-1054 QCFKDCSNLVTV
+1054 TV
-1066 PTFLFRWDG
+1066 
-1075 RGTRSDVGKKSIDFT
+1075 
-1090 SAFQGCS
+1090 
-1097 KIIAPADLFY
+1097 PADLFDIP
-1107 NNLDG
+1107 NRSQPI
-1112 NFKCVF
+1112 NFSTVF
-1118 KNAATAEGSSI
+1118 KGCSAADLPAGLFSNPLDTQFSQALYGCGQSGSI
-1129 SASVFG
+1129 SKDIFG
-1135 DSKSTRFLLN
+1135 TDKTTRFVN
-1145 CDLEAAF
+1145 NSSVNFDRCFVD
-1152 EGAGNDSAA
+1152 AGKMNSLYYQDA
-1161 LPDLW
+1161 PDLW
-1166 NYTFVSGDVNFLC
+1166 NYSFEGTSIVVKSDCFDETPRF
-1179 SNKAGTYT
+1179 SNA
-1187 NAKGTNVSEIPDEWK
+1187 SEIPDEWK

>member
-29 KPTDL
+29 KPSDL
-34 IAVIWDM
+34 VAVIWDM

-125 RDINRALKIPLG
+125 RDINRALKVPLG

-148 IETKIENLEKD
+148 IETKIDNLEKE

-208 LNALSNKQ
+208 LNAVSNKQ

-340 LVHHSNFVYSNANA
+340 LVHHSNFVYSNENA
-354 DFRTQYTLEN
+354 DFRTQYTLED

-433 AAVYGILTMYNLPLV
+433 ATVYNIMTMYDLPIV
-448 EINTNTTLSSI
+448 EKNTTGALSSVLDI
-459 LTQQTNNTFKLD
+459 QLDSTFKVD
-471 CRKNLGDNYAVE
+471 CRKNLGDNYSVE
-483 DFPYGLKEKLNIE
+483 DFPYGLKERFNIE
-496 LELNSSELEDIY
+496 IELNSNEFNDVY
-508 VSANTDALSC
+508 VSATTDALTC
-518 YTENGVS
+518 YKEDAENGICQ
-525 VYFQNI
+525 YFQYI
-531 GKTTNG
+531 GKTENG
-537 KLYTSFEIPMLEP
+537 KLYTSFEIPMYTP
-550 VMYLKFEKLGV
+550 DMYLKFEKLGV
-561 AGDVSI
+561 AMDVEV
-567 DKFKIEVLGYQETRI
+567 DKFKLEALGYQETRI
-582 EGGGVKN
+582 ESGSVKVVE
-589 NGSEE
+589 EE
-594 PDTPDNPS
+594 PPTYNS
-602 DTTVFKFIPYKT
+602 LKFKTRTVSSLNMGD
-614 AGGVEFKV
+614 ANQSLSV
-622 HQPVQ
+622 
-627 IDWGDG
+627 DWGDETVEELSSG
-633 TTEDY
+633 EA
-638 TTITNTTT
+638 IT
-646 VAHTYSDVTTDYTVT
+646 HTYAAEGIYTVT
-661 ITPSGVDY
+661 ITPKDVDY
-669 IIAENKGSGSYA
+669 LISDGYFTHGS
-681 LATTGL
+681 
-687 TGLSVKEYLNPLP
+687 EYLLP
-700 LLKIKESDGEL
+700 MPECRTVYDGEAVPIKEVDISCGI
-711 TNVADFTIFH
+711 VY
-721 GTSFPENFMMNN
+721 PENFMINN
-733 STITGLI
+733 PSVSHLHINQSADDVVSIATTAFGNLLLETIDCNVSDYNPLA
-740 VEKSIIS
+740 S
-747 GENYTETGNIP
+747 GN
-758 SNAFS
+758 SWDFS
-763 ALALKHIICKDYRY
+763 
-777 FIKYDENIDWTFLE
+777 FIQ
-791 NLISTNA
+791 NLISSNA
-798 LVLEYLQAPFSTLT
+798 LMLKALKAPYTAIVLSSALGMMSQLEVLVTD
-812 KTGAMS
+812 GAS
-818 LMSELQCLITNGAT
+818 
-832 AGMCDNMSNLEYV
+832 AGMCDALSSLKYVGFNYLSEIPTDLFGTSMTNLERVVFDHGNYASVPLGLFANTPALKSFKFAYNRNPDYV
-845 QFDYLTEIPE
+845 NLTSLNFD
-855 NLFGISCS
+855 SC
-863 GIKGVAFRSGT
+863 
-874 YSTIPS
+874 P
-880 TLFTNCTGLKH
+880 
-891 FDFMDNAVVTSFYS
+891 
-905 STDNCSLLGQP
+905 LLGQDVIP
-916 VSFSGITHATS
+916 PESAAYVSCPDWVDKNNGKYI
-927 LGLSPYAPVN
+927 GLCCA
-937 KPVNNFKGVDY
+937 FEH
-948 SLAGM
+948 M
-953 SALTNLPS
+953 
-961 GWFMNHQY
+961 Y
-969 ITSAVGFCQDCSSLT
+969 IKN
-984 SIPSNLFNKSVL
+984 I
-996 EWATCCFQNCTSL
+996 
-1009 TTVPSGLFAS
+1009 PSGLFTNSQHVESVKEMFYGAMVQTVLPDLLFNKDVLVS
-1019 SSNLK
+1019 AEGCFESCRFVSTSPIPAALFKNSPNLK
-1024 GISACF
+1024 NLESVFENSNITCIPTNFFEGCSLLENLTSAF
-1030 QGCTSLTTI
+1030 
-1039 QNGAFNYCSSLYLAE
+1039 AYC
-1054 QCFKDCSNLVTV
+1054 DDLVEV
-1066 PTFLFRWDG
+1066 PTFLFRWSG
-1075 RGTRSDVGKKSIDFT
+1075 RSVPINFNSV
-1090 SAFQGCS
+1090 FQGCKNIVLPS
-1097 KIIAPADLFY
+1097 GLFY
-1107 NNLDG
+1107 PSIDYQFAYACCG
-1112 NFKCVF
+1112 
-1118 KNAATAEGSSI
+1118 AATEENSSI
-1129 SASVFG
+1129 SQSLF
-1135 DSKSTRFLLN
+1135 DTSKSTRFMGDYSA
-1145 CDLEAAF
+1145 DLSYCF
-1152 EGAGNDSAA
+1152 YGAGNSGAA

-1166 NYTFVSGDVNFLC
+1166 TYTFNEETVNRTGC
-1179 SNKAGTYT
+1179 YV
-1187 NAKGTNVSEIPDEWK
+1187 NAVGTNSAEIPDLWKQEE

>member
-29 KPTDL
+29 KPSDL
-34 IAVIWDM
+34 VAVIWDM

-125 RDINRALKIPLG
+125 RDINRSLKVPLG

-148 IETKIENLEKD
+148 IETKIENLEKE

-340 LVHHSNFVYSNANA
+340 LVHHSNFIYSNANA
-354 DFRTQYTLEN
+354 DFRVQYTLED

-433 AAVYGILTMYNLPLV
+433 ATVYNIMTMYDLPIV
-448 EINTNTTLSSI
+448 EKNTTGALSSVLDI
-459 LTQQTNNTFKLD
+459 QLDSTFKVD

-483 DFPYGLKEKLNIE
+483 DFPYGLKERFNIE
-496 LELNSSELEDIY
+496 IELNSNELNDVY
-508 VSANTDALSC
+508 VSATTDALTC
-518 YTENGVS
+518 YKEDAENGVCQ
-525 VYFQNI
+525 YFQYI
-531 GKTTNG
+531 GKTENG
-537 KLYTSFEIPMLEP
+537 KLYTSFEIPMYTP
-550 VMYLKFEKLGV
+550 DMYLKFEKLGV
-561 AGDVSI
+561 AMDVEV
-567 DKFKIEVLGYQETRI
+567 DKFKLEALGYQETRI
-582 EGGGVKN
+582 ESGSVKVVE
-589 NGSEE
+589 EE
-594 PDTPDNPS
+594 PPTYNS
-602 DTTVFKFIPYKT
+602 LKFKTGTVSSLNMGDAYQSLS
-614 AGGVEFKV
+614 V
-622 HQPVQ
+622 
-627 IDWGDG
+627 DWGDETVEELSSG
-633 TTEDY
+633 EA
-638 TTITNTTT
+638 IT
-646 VAHTYSDVTTDYTVT
+646 HTYAAEGIYTVT
-661 ITPSGVDY
+661 ITPKDVDY
-669 IIAENKGSGSYA
+669 LIVGNFFDTAITTVYPLTYGS
-681 LATTGL
+681 
-687 TGLSVKEYLNPLP
+687 EYLLP
-700 LLKIKESDGEL
+700 MPECRIVCDGEAVPIK
-711 TNVADFTIFH
+711 NVGISC
-721 GTSFPENFMMNN
+721 GIVYPENFMINN
-733 STITGLI
+733 PSVSHLYINQSDDDVVSIATTAFNNLLLETIDCA
-740 VEKSIIS
+740 VYE
-747 GENYTETGNIP
+747 GNFGYNP
-758 SNAFS
+758 LTSSHSWDFS
-763 ALALKHIICKDYRY
+763 
-777 FIKYDENIDWTFLE
+777 FIQ
-791 NLISTNA
+791 NLISSNA
-798 LVLEYLQAPFSTLT
+798 LMLKALKAPYTAIVLSSALGMMSQLEVLVTD
-812 KTGAMS
+812 GAS
-818 LMSELQCLITNGAT
+818 
-832 AGMCDNMSNLEYV
+832 AGMCDALSSLKYVGFADLSEIPTDLFGTSMTNLERVVFDHGNYASVPLGLFSNTPALKSFKFAYNRNRDYV
-845 QFDYLTEIPE
+845 NLTSLNFD
-855 NLFGISCS
+855 SC
-863 GIKGVAFRSGT
+863 
-874 YSTIPS
+874 P
-880 TLFTNCTGLKH
+880 
-891 FDFMDNAVVTSFYS
+891 
-905 STDNCSLLGQP
+905 LLGQDVIP
-916 VSFSGITHATS
+916 PESAAYVSCPDWGDKKNGKYI
-927 LGLSPYAPVN
+927 GLNCAFEN
-937 KPVNNFKGVDY
+937 
-948 SLAGM
+948 M
-953 SALTNLPS
+953 
-961 GWFMNHQY
+961 Y
-969 ITSAVGFCQDCSSLT
+969 IKN
-984 SIPSNLFNKSVL
+984 I
-996 EWATCCFQNCTSL
+996 
-1009 TTVPSGLFAS
+1009 PSGLFTNSQHVKSVKEMFRGAMVQTVLPDLLFNKDVLVS
-1019 SSNLK
+1019 AEGCFESCRFVSTSPIPAALFKNSPNLKNLESVFENSNITCIPTNFFEGCSLLENLK
-1024 GISACF
+1024 G
-1030 QGCTSLTTI
+1030 
-1039 QNGAFNYCSSLYLAE
+1039 AFAYC
-1054 QCFKDCSNLVTV
+1054 DDLVTV
-1066 PTFLFRWDG
+1066 PTFLFRWSG
-1075 RGTRSDVGKKSIDFT
+1075 RSVPIDFEGVFRDCKNIVLPSGLFYPSIDYQF
-1090 SAFQGCS
+1090 AYACCG
-1097 KIIAPADLFY
+1097 
-1107 NNLDG
+1107 
-1112 NFKCVF
+1112 
-1118 KNAATAEGSSI
+1118 AATEANSSI
-1129 SASVFG
+1129 SQSLF
-1135 DSKSTRFLLN
+1135 DTSKSTRFMGDYSV
-1145 CDLEAAF
+1145 DLSHCF
-1152 EGAGNDSAA
+1152 YGAGNSGAA

-1166 NYTFVSGDVNFLC
+1166 TYTFNEETVNRTGC
-1179 SNKAGTYT
+1179 YV
-1187 NAKGTNVSEIPDEWK
+1187 NAVGTNSAEIPDLWKQEE

>member
-125 RDINRALKIPLG
+125 RDINRSLKVPLG

-148 IETKIENLEKD
+148 IETKIENLEKE

-181 TVAEGKIVAMDGRLT
+181 TVVEGKIVAMDGRLT

-283 ISYAVGG
+283 VTYAVGG

-420 PNIGVNS
+420 PNIGVNL

-433 AAVYGILTMYNLPLV
+433 AAVYNIMTMYDLPIV
-448 EINTNTTLSSI
+448 EKNTTGALSSVLDI
-459 LTQQTNNTFKLD
+459 QLDSTFKVD

-483 DFPYGLKEKLNIE
+483 DFPYGLKERFNIE
-496 LELNSSELEDIY
+496 IELNSNELNDVY
-508 VSANTDALSC
+508 VSATTDALTC
-518 YTENGVS
+518 YKEDAENGVCQ
-525 VYFQNI
+525 YFQYI
-531 GKTTNG
+531 GKTENG
-537 KLYTSFEIPMLEP
+537 KLYTSFEIPMYAP
-550 VMYLKFEKLGV
+550 DMYLKFEKLGV
-561 AGDVSI
+561 AMDVEV
-567 DKFKIEVLGYQETRI
+567 DKFKLEALGYQETRI
-582 EGGGVKN
+582 ESGSVKVVE
-589 NGSEE
+589 EE
-594 PDTPDNPS
+594 PPTYNS
-602 DTTVFKFIPYKT
+602 LKFKTRTVSSVNMGN
-614 AGGVEFKV
+614 ANQSLSV
-622 HQPVQ
+622 
-627 IDWGDG
+627 DWGDETVEELSTG
-633 TTEDY
+633 DALSHTYTTEG
-638 TTITNTTT
+638 I
-646 VAHTYSDVTTDYTVT
+646 YTVT
-661 ITPSGVDY
+661 ITPADVNYLIMGDSKDT
-669 IIAENKGSGSYA
+669 AEYPFTHGS
-681 LATTGL
+681 
-687 TGLSVKEYLNPLP
+687 EYLLP
-700 LLKIKESDGEL
+700 MPECRTVYGGEAVPIK
-711 TNVADFTIFH
+711 NVGISC
-721 GTSFPENFMMNN
+721 GIVYPENFMINN
-733 STITGLI
+733 PSVSHLHITQNDDDVVSIATTAFSNLLLETIDCSMYEGTLACKNPSASSLSFDFSFIQSLI
-740 VEKSIIS
+740 S
-747 GENYTETGNIP
+747 
-758 SNAFS
+758 SNALMLK
-763 ALALKHIICKDYRY
+763 ALHAPYTAIVLSGAL
-777 FIKYDENIDWTFLE
+777 
-791 NLISTNA
+791 
-798 LVLEYLQAPFSTLT
+798 
-812 KTGAMS
+812 S
-818 LMSELQCLITNGAT
+818 LMSQLEVLFTDGAS
-832 AGMCDNMSNLEYV
+832 AGMCDALSSLKYVGFGYLSEIPTGLFGTSMTNLERV
-845 QFDYLTEIPE
+845 VFED
-855 NLFGISCS
+855 
-863 GIKGVAFRSGT
+863 GT
-874 YSTIPS
+874 YASVPLG
-880 TLFTNCTGLKH
+880 LFTNTPALKSFQFTHNSNTDYVDLSGLN
-891 FDFMDNAVVTSFYS
+891 FDS
-905 STDNCSLLGQP
+905 CPLLGQDVILP
-916 VSFSGITHATS
+916 ESSTFVLVDNEYIGLQKAFSWSWIK
-927 LGLSPYAPVN
+927 N
-937 KPVNNFKGVDY
+937 
-948 SLAGM
+948 
-953 SALTNLPS
+953 
-961 GWFMNHQY
+961 
-969 ITSAVGFCQDCSSLT
+969 I
-984 SIPSNLFNKSVL
+984 
-996 EWATCCFQNCTSL
+996 
-1009 TTVPSGLFAS
+1009 PSGLFANS
-1019 SSNLK
+1019 QHVKNVKEMFYNARVQTALPDLLFNADVTESAEGCFKSCHFISTSPIPAALFKNSPNLKNLESVFESSNITYIPTNFFEGCSLLENLK
-1024 GISACF
+1024 R
-1030 QGCTSLTTI
+1030 
-1039 QNGAFNYCSSLYLAE
+1039 AFAYC
-1054 QCFKDCSNLVTV
+1054 DDLVTV
-1066 PTFLFRWDG
+1066 PTFLFRWSS
-1075 RGTRSDVGKKSIDFT
+1075 RSVPIDFEGVFRDCKNIVLPSGLFYPSIDYQFGF
-1090 SAFQGCS
+1090 AC
-1097 KIIAPADLFY
+1097 
-1107 NNLDG
+1107 
-1112 NFKCVF
+1112 C
-1118 KNAATAEGSSI
+1118 NAATEENSSI
-1129 SASVFG
+1129 SQSLF
-1135 DSKSTRFLLN
+1135 DTSKSTRFMGDYSVDLSN
-1145 CDLEAAF
+1145 CF
-1152 EGAGNDSAA
+1152 YGAGNSGAA

-1166 NYTFVSGDVNFLC
+1166 TYTFNEETVNRTGC
-1179 SNKAGTYT
+1179 YV
-1187 NAKGTNVSEIPDEWK
+1187 NAIGTNSAEIPDLWKQEE